1 MDANAYP
8 TRLQFQETTTYI
20 RERTSHHP
28 SVGLIL
34 GSGLSSLANEIQ
46 DADSFSYDAI
56 PHFAATTVHGHTGR
70 LIAGKLEG
78 QTVLAMQGRF
88 HFYEGHTIQQ
98 VTFPIRVMGL
108 LGVETLVVTN
118 AAGGLS
124 AEYTPGDL
132 MLIAD
137 HINFV
142 GMAGHNPLIG
152 PNDPDLGPRF
162 PDMSQAYDPG
172 LRDIARQVAHKEKI
186 PLREGVYVC
195 LAGPS
200 FETPA
205 EIRYLRLIGAD
216 AVGMSTVH
224 EVIVARHMGLRVL
237 GISGISNVH
246 STDPSR
252 PQETSHQ
259 EVLETGRII
268 APRLMTLIRGV
279 LRTEDVRRTE

>member
-1 MDANAYP
+1 MNANAYP
-8 TRLQFQETTTYI
+8 TRLQFQEATAYI
-20 RERTSHHP
+20 RERTAHHP

-46 DADSFSYDAI
+46 DADSFPYAAI

-70 LIAGKLEG
+70 LVAGKLEG
-78 QTVLAMQGRF
+78 QTVLVMQGRF

-98 VTFPIRVMGL
+98 VTFPIRVMRL
-108 LGVETLVVTN
+108 LGIESLIVTN
-118 AAGGLS
+118 AAGGIS

-132 MLIAD
+132 MLIGD

-142 GMAGHNPLIG
+142 GMGGHNPLIG

-172 LRDIARQVAHKEKI
+172 LREVARQVAQAENI
-186 PLREGVYVC
+186 PLREGVYAC

-205 EIRYLRLIGAD
+205 EIRYLRLVGAD

-246 STDPSR
+246 STDPAR

-259 EVLETGRII
+259 EVLETGRVI
-268 APRLMTLIRGV
+268 APRLMTLLRGI
-279 LRTEDVRRTE
+279 LRTGFVRRQL

>member
-1 MDANAYP
+1 MNADAP
-8 TRLQFQETTTYI
+8 TYREQLDQAVVFI
-20 RERTSHHP
+20 GERTRYRP
-28 SVGLIL
+28 TIGMIL
-34 GSGLSSLANEIQ
+34 GSGLSPLADEVR
-46 DADSFSYDAI
+46 DADVFPYASI
-56 PHFAATTVHGHTGR
+56 PHFAATTVHGHAGR
-70 LIAGKLEG
+70 LVIGTLE
-78 QTVLAMQGRF
+78 QHPVLVMQGRF
-88 HFYEGHTIQQ
+88 HFYEGHTMQQ
-98 VTFPIRVMGL
+98 VTLPVRVMCL
-108 LGVETLVVTN
+108 LGIETLIVTN

-124 AEYTPGDL
+124 ANYTPGDL

-137 HINFV
+137 HINLV
-142 GMAGHNPLIG
+142 GTAGHNPLIG

-162 PDMSQAYDPG
+162 PDMSQAYDPA
-172 LRDIARQVAHKEKI
+172 LRQITRQVARVEGI

-205 EIRYLRLIGAD
+205 EIGFLRLIGAN

-224 EVIVARHMGLRVL
+224 EVIVARHMGVRVL

-259 EVLETGRII
+259 EVLETGRVL
-268 APRLMTLIRGV
+268 APRLMTLLRGI
-279 LRTEDVRRTE
+279 LRQL

>member
-1 MDANAYP
+1 MNANPFQRRMQHPARQHLEQAASYILEHTRHRP
-8 TRLQFQETTTYI
+8 T
-20 RERTSHHP
+20 
-28 SVGLIL
+28 VGLIL
-34 GSGLSSLANEIQ
+34 GSGLSPLADQIEQ
-46 DADSFSYDAI
+46 ADILPYTSI

-70 LIAGKLEG
+70 LVIGALE
-78 QTVLAMQGRF
+78 QHAVLAMQGRF
-88 HFYEGHTIQQ
+88 HFYEGHAIQQ
-98 VTFPIRVMGL
+98 VTLPIRVMGL
-108 LGVETLVVTN
+108 LGIHTLIVTN
-118 AAGGLS
+118 AAGGIS
-124 AEYTPGDL
+124 AGYTPGDL

-137 HINFV
+137 HINLV

-162 PDMSQAYDPG
+162 PDMSQAYDPT
-172 LRDIARQVAHKEKI
+172 LRQIAREVARAEGI
-186 PLREGVYVC
+186 PLQEGVYVG

-205 EIRYLRLIGAD
+205 EIRFLSLIGAH

-224 EVIVARHMGLRVL
+224 EVIVARHMGIRVL

-259 EVLETGRII
+259 EVLEAGRIL
-268 APRLMTLIRGV
+268 APRLMTLVRGI
-279 LRTEDVRRTE
+279 LRQL